1 MKKIMLIA
9 FYCISFTALFA
20 QKPITA
26 QPVVAVVK
34 PVPPIVST
42 KELKKQLE
50 SNFKRKKYKNVIPIA
65 DTLLTR
71 LKKDENI
78 FMKKISSEIYLKMD
92 KQAIADLKKWYKN
105 KDTAATIISYMP
117 YQFDFVGKK
126 RSGDIYYKS
135 AMSWAPKNG
144 MPYILYGAQLADAQ
158 KPDEALTYA
167 RKGYNLM
174 PLKYKTAFASTY
186 SYVLH
191 LAGEKDEA
199 YKLMEDELLAGRNS
213 NDNIRDYFTLFIKD
227 KKYKEG
233 IDKASEFI
241 SKDSLAMY
249 FAERAELN
257 FAAGSG
263 EMACEDA
270 VILKEK
276 FSEYDYFLKKYN
288 CAQVMADVAPTMQR
302 TYIYQVIFQGKTYDF
317 RVTNPK
323 VNMDEG
329 ISFKYKMTG
338 DVGING
344 TVNISKDAI
353 NTAHGQ
359 MNHFGKNNYDLT
371 DRTTVWISNEVFN
384 EIKNKGESII
394 NGDVFMGQG
403 EVVFTDVTDQK
414 NIDELYYKVTVDD
427 QDKYI
432 KAIKILG
439 KDGEEMWIN
448 DDPKNPL
455 ILKMKTDF
463 TIELLQ
469 IL

>member
-1 MKKIMLIA
+1 
-9 FYCISFTALFA
+9 
-20 QKPITA
+20 
-26 QPVVAVVK
+26 
-34 PVPPIVST
+34 
-42 KELKKQLE
+42 
-50 SNFKRKKYKNVIPIA
+50 
-65 DTLLTR
+65 
-71 LKKDENI
+71 
-78 FMKKISSEIYLKMD
+78 
-92 KQAIADLKKWYKN
+92 
-105 KDTAATIISYMP
+105 
-117 YQFDFVGKK
+117 
-126 RSGDIYYKS
+126 
-135 AMSWAPKNG
+135 
-144 MPYILYGAQLADAQ
+144 
-158 KPDEALTYA
+158 
-167 RKGYNLM
+167 
-174 PLKYKTAFASTY
+174 
-186 SYVLH
+186 
-191 LAGEKDEA
+191 
-199 YKLMEDELLAGRNS
+199 
-213 NDNIRDYFTLFIKD
+213 
-227 KKYKEG
+227 
-233 IDKASEFI
+233 
-241 SKDSLAMY
+241 
-249 FAERAELN
+249 
-257 FAAGSG
+257 
-263 EMACEDA
+263 MACEDA

-288 CAQVMADVAPTMQR
+288 CAQVMADVTPTMQR